1 MISLKKSLISHKT
14 RAFFTAF
21 IPVALASLLLTLIYI
36 EQRFNDLDTLFK
48 TQLEQINDTFS
59 ATSEYA
65 IIFSDKDVLSRLMK
79 TVLERP
85 ITTSI
90 HVYDTKQRM
99 IAELGSKTNTPQ
111 TEIFPIKK
119 QFTETD
125 NELII
130 INPIYS
136 ESIEFLSSSDNAP
149 DFITPKSQQQIS
161 GWVKIK
167 ARKDKTL
174 LEKQQIISFLSITVL
189 FFNALYALLLF
200 RLIQHFLTPFYII
213 EKIINQLA
221 TGKFPQVKIRDLPLS
236 FHQVNQDIHNITDK
250 LKNYREEIQLSIEQA
265 TEDIRRNM
273 DSIEE
278 KSAQL
283 HIANKDATESNR
295 LKTQFLANISH
306 EVRTPLNAILGYTKI
321 LQKDILDNQQRTYV
335 NTIEQSTN
343 NLLAIIGD
351 ILDFSKIEAGKLNLE
366 QTDINI
372 RDLIDDVF
380 QILSANLLARRK
392 QIALIPDISSNVPEW
407 IIGDPIRIRQILT
420 NLIGNAIKFTEH
432 GFVQARVTLSKL
444 EKDKITLVFQVI
456 DSGIGIAD
464 NKLNRL
470 FKPFSQADTT
480 TTRQFGGTGLGLVIT
495 KKLVEQMK
503 GKITVTSELGN
514 GTNFRFS
521 INIRPSQKE
530 VKPLQKLK
538 KRIILFEPID
548 TYRQY
553 IEAALSEIGV
563 ECIYCSSIEHIIT
576 RLKPSIEHEKIDAL
590 LLSTDQEENEL
601 SDAYELIYFV
611 RNTYNIPCILM
622 TQPPSKIPQLPE
634 LQNLAS
640 DILLKP
646 ISYKRLHQSL
656 NKLSFIDQPK
666 APQKKT
672 LQGLKILAVDDNST
686 NLQLIEHWLKPN
698 DLDLSLAYSGYQA
711 LEMSAKHKFD
721 LILMDIQMPGIDGME
736 TTKELRQRKTY
747 KDTPII
753 ALTAHA
759 LNSEKHQI
767 MESGMNAYLTK
778 PVSESTLLDTIHN
791 WCKGKKVENTPI
803 DFSQIFDLDL
813 SLSIVNNKVEV
824 AYEMFTMLINS
835 LESEKKLVQHHFNE
849 QDCQKLIHVVHRIH
863 GASKY
868 CGTPELTKHA
878 NYLETHLKELELD
891 DVEEVLTDFIHAI
904 ENLLDAEPYIKWP
917 QQLQTLEHNA
927 PHQ

>member
-1 MISLKKSLISHKT
+1 MNTFSKRSASHQT

-21 IPVALASLLLTLIYI
+21 FPVALISIVFAVVYI
-36 EQRFNDLDTLFK
+36 EQRFSDLDSLLSD
-48 TQLEQINDTFS
+48 QLEQISISFS

-65 IIFSDKDVLSRLMK
+65 IVFSDKDVLSRLMK

-90 HVYDTKQRM
+90 HVYDTKQRI
-99 IAELGSKTNTPQ
+99 IAELGSKTAPQQ
-111 TEIFPIKK
+111 TELFSKNT
-119 QFTETD
+119 QFLET
-125 NELII
+125 NEQLII
-130 INPIYS
+130 IQPIYS
-136 ESIEFLSSSDNAP
+136 NSIEFISSTNSMTDY
-149 DFITPKSQQQIS
+149 ITPTNQEQIS

-167 ARKDKTL
+167 ASKHKNKL
-174 LEKQQIISFLSITVL
+174 KKQQIVSVL
-189 FFNALYALLLF
+189 LIIILIFNVLYTILLLK
-200 RLIQHFLTPFYII
+200 LIQHFLTPFYKI
-213 EKIINQLA
+213 ENTIQQLSVGNFLQAKSLEVPPSFNKISTNIIN
-221 TGKFPQVKIRDLPLS
+221 
-236 FHQVNQDIHNITDK
+236 ITEK
-250 LKNYREEIQLSIEQA
+250 LENYREEIQLSIEQA

-283 HIANKDATESNR
+283 HIANKEATESNR
-295 LKTQFLANISH
+295 LKSQFLANISH

-321 LQKDILDNQQRTYV
+321 LQKDTLDNQQRTYV

-380 QILSANLLARRK
+380 QILSANLLAGRK
-392 QIALIPDISSNVPEW
+392 QIALIPDINNNVPEW
-407 IIGDPIRIRQILT
+407 IVGDPIRIRQILT
-420 NLIGNAIKFTEH
+420 NLIGNAIKFTEN
-432 GFVQARVTLSKL
+432 GFVQAKVTLSAL
-444 EKDKITLVFQVI
+444 EKNKMTLVFQII
-456 DSGIGIAD
+456 DSGMGIAE

-470 FKPFSQADTT
+470 FKPFSQADTS

-503 GKITVTSELGN
+503 GKISVTSELGN
-514 GTNFRFS
+514 GSNFRFS
-521 INIRPSQKE
+521 INLHLSQKE
-530 VKPLQKLK
+530 VSPLIKLK

-563 ECIYCSSIEHIIT
+563 ECVYCSSIEQIIT
-576 RLKPSIEHEKIDAL
+576 RLKTSLDHDKFDAL
-590 LLSTDQEENEL
+590 LLSTDQEINEL
-601 SDAYELIYFV
+601 SDAYELTYFV
-611 RNTYNIPCILM
+611 RNTYSIPCILM
-622 TQPPSKIPQLPE
+622 AQPPSKIPQLPE

-646 ISYKRLHQSL
+646 ISYKRLHQA
-656 NKLSFIDQPK
+656 LSQLSCADQPISS
-666 APQKKT
+666 QKRT

-686 NLQLIEHWLKPN
+686 NLQLVEHWLKPN
-698 DLDLSLAYSGYQA
+698 GLDVILAYSGQQA
-711 LEMSAKHKFD
+711 LEMSAKNSFD
-721 LILMDIQMPGIDGME
+721 LILMDIQMPGLDGME
-736 TTKELRQRKTY
+736 TTKELRRRAQY
-747 KDTPII
+747 KETPII

-767 MESGMNAYLTK
+767 IEAGMNTYLTK
-778 PVSESTLLDTIHN
+778 PVSESTLLDTIHH
-791 WCKGKKVENTPI
+791 WCKGTKKEDVPF
-803 DFSQIFDLDL
+803 DFHQIFDLDL
-813 SLSIVNNKVEV
+813 SLSIVNNKVEI
-824 AYEMFTMLINS
+824 AYEMFTMLIDS

-849 QDCQKLIHVVHRIH
+849 RELQKLIHTVHRIH

-878 NYLETHLKELELD
+878 NYTETHLKELGLE
-891 DVEEVLTDFIHAI
+891 DVEDVLTDFIHAI
-904 ENLLDAEPYIKWP
+904 DNLLDAKVYIKWP
-917 QQLQTLEHNA
+917 QQLQTLEHSSS
-927 PHQ
+927 HQ